1 MTVLHHSRPHS
12 VMGLRSDRRGAAAVE
27 FVLVAPLM
35 LTLFFGLFAMV
46 QFVRAKMVMSSTA
59 SSMANMVAAQL
70 AVTSVT
76 LNDYCSGAQRIMQPY
91 AASGLSMAVI
101 TYTMQSDK
109 TIASWE
115 YDKACPTTSSSW
127 ATSSTTLT
135 LATSLLTGP
144 GDSIVVVQASYI
156 YPMSYGYAILGL
168 PNTNMTLTQTAYA
181 RSRSTPVTC
190 VACS

>member
-1 MTVLHHSRPHS
+1 MTVFHRFHPRNI
-12 VMGLRSDRRGAAAVE
+12 MGLKSDQRGIAALE
-27 FVLVAPLM
+27 FALVAPLM

-59 SSMANMVAAQL
+59 SSMANMVAAQI
-70 AVTSVT
+70 AVTNIT

-101 TYTMQSDK
+101 TYTMQSDR

-115 YDKACPTTSSSW
+115 YDKACPTISSSW
-127 ATSSTTLT
+127 ATSGTA

-144 GDSIVVVQASYI
+144 GDSIVVIQASYV
-156 YPMSYGYAILGL
+156 YPVSYGYAILGL
-168 PNTNMTLTQTAYA
+168 PKTNMTLTQTAYS